1 MRDMKVTEDRIDLYL
16 EDLNLEAQQKV
27 LEMYGFSALDSQ
39 DAIKTVS
46 RSNPLAT
53 ITVVRA

>member
-1 MRDMKVTEDRIDLYL
+1 MKVTEDRIDLYL
-16 EDLNLEAQQKV
+16 EDLTLEAQQKV

-39 DAIKTVS
+39 DAIKTLS

-53 ITVVRA
+53 ITMVRS